1 MLDKYLMKF
10 ICASTVPNGHDDTKE
25 LEVYEFTGAGGIAL
39 SMYNTDE
46 VCILVV
52 LFIFVH
58 EIIWDFIGY
67 NYVFVL

>member
-46 VCILVV
+46 VGIQFPL
-52 LFIFVH
+52 LI
-58 EIIWDFIGY
+58 
-67 NYVFVL
+67 